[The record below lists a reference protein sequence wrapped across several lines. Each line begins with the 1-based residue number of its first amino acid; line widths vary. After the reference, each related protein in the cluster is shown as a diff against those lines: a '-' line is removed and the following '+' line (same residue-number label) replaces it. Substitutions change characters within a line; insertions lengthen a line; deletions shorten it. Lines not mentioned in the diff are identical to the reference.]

1 MTDRLPL
8 CRIGGRNLELPPGD
22 SIPVSAFPVLK
33 GGATGYVLTK
43 VSGSD
48 YDFAWS
54 APATGTG
61 GGGGGGI
68 TAAQARSIA
77 RRAAI
82 RFGVR

>member
-8 CRIGGRNLELPPGD
+8 CRVAGRTVELPAGD
-22 SIPVSAFPVLK
+22 GIAASAFPALK

-43 VSGSD
+43 LSGSD
-48 YDFAWS
+48 YDFTWS
-54 APATGTG
+54 APATG
-61 GGGGGGI
+61 GGGGGGGV